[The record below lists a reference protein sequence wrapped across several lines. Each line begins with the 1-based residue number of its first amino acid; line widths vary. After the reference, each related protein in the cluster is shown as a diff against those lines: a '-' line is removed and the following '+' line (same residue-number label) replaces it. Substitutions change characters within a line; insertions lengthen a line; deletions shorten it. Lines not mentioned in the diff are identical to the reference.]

1 MLVVECIPFK
11 GFKEKIAIT
20 KKYNNYSNCKC
31 EVIGNFVYVERK
43 ITAQFDYIAKEVNI
57 FDN

>member
-11 GFKEKIAIT
+11 GFKEKIAFT
-20 KKYNNYSNCKC
+20 KKYNNCSNCKC

-43 ITAQFDYIAKEVNI
+43 ITAQFEYIAKEVNI

>member
-20 KKYNNYSNCKC
+20 KKYNNYSSLN
-31 EVIGNFVYVERK
+31 ER
-43 ITAQFDYIAKEVNI
+43 I
-57 FDN
+57 FMRNLTFRTSINDPFNRIK

>member
-11 GFKEKIAIT
+11 RFKEKIAIT

-31 EVIGNFVYVERK
+31 EIIDNFIYIERRV
-43 ITAQFDYIAKEVNI
+43 ASE
-57 FDN
+57 

>member
-1 MLVVECIPFK
+1 MKLNKIILLTALLSGGLAFSQ

-31 EVIGNFVYVERK
+31 EVIGNFVYIERK
-43 ITAQFDYIAKEVNI
+43 ITA
-57 FDN
+57 